1 MIANPEPHREEQPH
15 GSSSGATADA
25 ARHHEGPQQ
34 PLVIA
39 CQNSSIDI
47 VRALLDHGEDVNVR
61 DATLGITP
69 LITACI
75 PGDINVV
82 RLLIEKVLK

>member
-34 PLVIA
+34 PLVLASRNGI
-39 CQNSSIDI
+39 IDI
-47 VRALLDHGEDVNVR
+47 VRALLDNGEDVNVQ
-61 DATLGITP
+61 DATHSCPGMTP
-69 LITACI
+69 LMAACV
-75 PGDINVV
+75 PW
-82 RLLIEKVLK
+82 